1 MWRRRPGHASSVGL
15 CVIVTRRGVP
25 VKRCASRFAV
35 SDATYRNQGY
45 FLLLLADDPFPPDFE
60 PEDFF
65 DFEEPAESEF
75 VAFADDADAAEPLDE
90 ESLEPE
96 APEESPPFLSYP
108 SAYQPPPL
116 RWKALAESSF
126 WTAQRH
132 SGQRLRGSSLM
143 LWRYSKTPHLR
154 HSYS

>member
-1 MWRRRPGHASSVGL
+1 
-15 CVIVTRRGVP
+15 
-25 VKRCASRFAV
+25 
-35 SDATYRNQGY
+35 
-45 FLLLLADDPFPPDFE
+45 LLADEPFPLDFE

-65 DFEEPAESEF
+65 DFEEPAESD
-75 VAFADDADAAEPLDE
+75 FADLPDDPDEPGDPDALDK
-90 ESLEPE
+90 ES
-96 APEESPPFLSYP
+96 AEESPPFLSYP

-143 LWRYSKTPHLR
+143 LWRCSKTPHLR